1 MTIFRSNSI
10 LLIREF
16 QLHFDSIL
24 VIYLSP
30 SFWTP
35 YFFIMNINDY
45 DIDSYCEGAIKLD
58 GLDDAIV
65 GIVEDF
71 HGPRILYSQRKI
83 LSILQERDLMTFGEA
98 EEFYDFNI
106 KGLYAGE
113 QNPVFLITISE

>member
-1 MTIFRSNSI
+1 MTIN
-10 LLIREF
+10 
-16 QLHFDSIL
+16 
-24 VIYLSP
+24 
-30 SFWTP
+30 
-35 YFFIMNINDY
+35 NY
-45 DIDSYCEGAIKLD
+45 DIESYCEGAVMLD
-58 GLDDAIV
+58 GLEDAIV

-71 HGPRILYSQRKI
+71 NGPRILYSQRKI